1 MPAPTTVPEFLDLVR
16 RSGLIP
22 ELKLDELLE
31 RQRSAG
37 TLPQA
42 IDPIAT
48 LLVRESL
55 LTFFQAKQLKLGR
68 YKRFTIGT
76 KYRLLELIGAGGMG
90 AVYLCE
96 HTLMRRLVALKVL
109 PVEKLEDKS
118 NEERFYR
125 EARAV
130 AALDHPNIV
139 RAYDIDHYERLHFL
153 VMEYVD
159 GTSLQEIVARYVM
172 EKKQFAPI
180 RAAHYIAQAA
190 VGMQHGHELG
200 MVHRDIKPGNLLLD
214 RAGVIKVLDM
224 GLARFFNK
232 QQDSVTE
239 KYDDKCV
246 LGTADYLAPEQ
257 AVSNMVDIRADIYA
271 LGGTLYFMLTGQ
283 TPFPDGTIAAKLVAH
298 QTKEPKPV
306 ESFRQDVPQGLL
318 AVLRKMMAKEP
329 AERYQEPIEVAEAL
343 TEWAD
348 QPITPPPARE
358 MPIHCPQVQALA
370 GPNASGSSTSSPLAR
385 VLFGPGGGVFS
396 RGTGSSAVRSGS
408 KSKVRTGSGST
419 ARGANGANGADNGSG
434 ATSGNGPASTG
445 SYPGMA
451 NGSNQKYGSASGRV
465 PTPGPISTAR
475 ASASQTVPIPTQ
487 PPSSVPVDQ
496 PPSGVAPTSGTVV
509 VVHQRRT
516 ALYIIIGVLAALLFT
531 VGAIAAYYI
540 GKENTKDSRSLW
552 PDAKTP
558 GMGAQADA
566 GTIAPPTLDE
576 AAAAP
581 DHTAAIPQGTTIL
594 VEFKVQS
601 VTGGSTVELNSARST
616 SDKTNFTAH
625 VTQAAYTEVG
635 KTKDQIISEY
645 NGKTIRVRGKL
656 IRDPEKGSVG
666 IEVKSLRQI
675 LIVPG
680 S

>member
-1 MPAPTTVPEFLDLVR
+1 MPAPTTVPEFMDLVR

-22 ELKLDELLE
+22 DLKLDELLE
-31 RQRSAG
+31 RQRNAG

-214 RAGVIKVLDM
+214 RTGVIKVLDM

-298 QTKEPKPV
+298 QTKEPRPV
-306 ESFRQDVPQGLL
+306 EAFRQDVPQGLL

-329 AERYQEPIEVAEAL
+329 VDRYQEPIEVAQAL
-343 TEWAD
+343 AEWAD

-358 MPIHCPQVQALA
+358 MPIHCPLVQALA
-370 GPNASGSSTSSPLAR
+370 GPNAGGSASSSPLAR

-396 RGTGSSAVRSGS
+396 RGSGTGSSAVRSGS
-408 KSKVRTGSGST
+408 KSKVRTGSASS
-419 ARGANGANGADNGSG
+419 ARGPNTGESV
-434 ATSGNGPASTG
+434 NGPASTG
-445 SYPGMA
+445 SYHGIG
-451 NGSNQKYGSASGRV
+451 NGSNPKYTSDSGRV
-465 PTPGPISTAR
+465 PRPAPISTAR
-475 ASASQTVPIPTQ
+475 ASASQTVPIPTK
-487 PPSSVPVDQ
+487 PPSGVHVDQ
-496 PPSGVAPTSGTVV
+496 PDADVAPTSGTVV
-509 VVHQRRT
+509 VVHPRRT
-516 ALYIIIGVLAALLFT
+516 ALYIIIGVLAGLLFA

-540 GKENTKDSRSLW
+540 GKENTKDTRSLW
-552 PDAKTP
+552 PDTTKPQAP
-558 GMGAQADA
+558 GNPADGEA
-566 GTIAPPTLDE
+566 ITPPTLEE

-581 DHTAAIPQGTTIL
+581 EHTAAIPQGTTIL

-601 VTGGSTVELNSARST
+601 VGGVTTCYLNSAKNPTDR
-616 SDKTNFTAH
+616 TNFTAH
-625 VTQAAYTEVG
+625 ITQAAYTEAG
-635 KTKDQIISEY
+635 KTKDQIGSEY
-645 NGKTIRVRGKL
+645 NNKTIRVRGKL
-656 IRDPEKGSVG
+656 IRDIEKGSVG